1 MPFVNIKVAGPS
13 LAPEQVRH
21 LHVEATRLMEQVLRK
36 KGDLTSVLVEQVSA
50 VNWSIGIKPVKA
62 AAHLEAKVT
71 AGTNTPEEKVRF
83 VAEAM
88 ALLRS
93 VLGPD
98 LTPVTYVVI
107 HDVPGEAWGYDGRTQ
122 ADRALAA
129 KAA

>member
-1 MPFVNIKVAGPS
+1 MGLGI
-13 LAPEQVRH
+13 
-21 LHVEATRLMEQVLRK
+21 
-36 KGDLTSVLVEQVSA
+36 TSVLVEQVSA

-62 AAHLEAKVT
+62 AAHLEVKVT
-71 AGTNTPEEKVRF
+71 VGTNTPEEKARF

-98 LTPVTYVVI
+98 LSPVTYVVI

-129 KAA
+129 KAG